1 MRRFTFFGKGLVH
14 RLNLANAILVSGLVL
29 ALCGPLPA
37 DDGGAIEEMK
47 LAPCADTCISSRKH
61 ADERKKNFG
70 LKKELKV
77 LRGKRD
83 RSGHFRDWKG
93 ALIRFD
99 LAAIP
104 GGAEIQEARI
114 FLYHE
119 NHEGELLSLHRMER
133 EWTETG
139 ATWFEPCKGCEPWW
153 NGWDNGN
160 YGKDATDT
168 QRVRKKGWIS
178 WEATG
183 DVRSFLQGAKNNGWF
198 LKSAR
203 TWGRDLEAIKFYSKE
218 SHHKSRRPYLRVRYR
233 SAIPPLTVKITS
245 PPNGAVLY
253 ESPANVNGTV
263 SDPSATITVNGIIP
277 SISGNTFQ
285 ANLNLTD
292 GANSITVSAEDRYGQ
307 KASDRVD
314 VTLVT
319 KGSIAGVIRDSLT
332 KLPLVSAAVT
342 MTDFQ
347 NQPYSVLTGAD
358 GKYQITGISSGPFS
372 GDVRKEGYQAHIFSG
387 TMMPGQ
393 TVPIDADLNPIL
405 PLISGISASDIS
417 SGSAMINWAT
427 DMPAESLVDYGL
439 TSSYGSSSGD
449 SVLKTAHKIALNN
462 LTPDTTYHF
471 RVTSRNEY
479 GFTSSSDDLT
489 FKTLPPSNPIT
500 LTITTPGNGDTISRS
515 DVRVEGTVSNALGL
529 ETGVTVNGILAQVY
543 GNQFSA
549 NHVPL
554 EEGANLITAKATD
567 AKGNTQAVSVEVNA
581 VKAEHYL
588 SITANVDS
596 GIAPLEAVLRVDS
609 DLDLTDASLTY
620 TGPGEAELISREG
633 AEYRF
638 RIASEGSYNFIAQ
651 VADPEGR
658 IYEDTLL
665 IMVLSREQIDSLL
678 QGKWDGMKAALASQ
692 DPEKAVLNF
701 APDSQEIYQKQF
713 NALKSFLPEIA
724 EELNRAQINLVEM
737 DNRRAEYEIL
747 VERDGVPLSFSL
759 KFIKD
764 QNGLW
769 KIWRY

>member
-1 MRRFTFFGKGLVH
+1 MRRFTCFGKRLVH
-14 RLNLANAILVSGLVL
+14 RLNLANAILVYGLVL

-37 DDGGAIEEMK
+37 DDGGGIEEVK
-47 LAPCADTCISSRKH
+47 LAPCADTYISSSKYAH
-61 ADERKKNFG
+61 ERKKNYG

-119 NHEGELLSLHRMER
+119 NHEGELLSLSRMER

-139 ATWFEPCKGCEPWW
+139 ASWSEPCRGCEPWW
-153 NGWDNGN
+153 GGWENGN
-160 YGKDATDT
+160 YVKKATDT

-178 WEATG
+178 WDVSE
-183 DVRSFLQGAKNNGWF
+183 DVRSFLQGAKNDGWF

-203 TWGRDLEAIKFYSKE
+203 TWGRDLDATKFYSKE
-218 SHHKSRRPYLRVRYR
+218 SRHKSRRPYLRVRYR

-245 PPNGAVLY
+245 PPNGTVLY
-253 ESPANVNGTV
+253 ESPVNVSGTV
-263 SDPSATITVNGIIP
+263 SDPSATILVNGTIP
-277 SISGNTFQ
+277 SISGNAFQ
-285 ANLNLTD
+285 VNINLAE
-292 GANSITVSAEDRYGQ
+292 GANSITASAEDQYGQ

-342 MTDFQ
+342 MTDSQ
-347 NQPYSVLTGAD
+347 NQPYSVLTGVD
-358 GKYQITGISSGPFS
+358 GKYQITGISSGAFI
-372 GDVRKEGYQAHIFSG
+372 GDVRKEGYQVHNFSG
-387 TMMPGQ
+387 TMTPGQ
-393 TVPIDADLNPIL
+393 TVPMDADLNPIL
-405 PLISGISASDIS
+405 PLISGISISDITS
-417 SGSAMINWAT
+417 DSAMINWAT

-449 SVLKTAHKIALNN
+449 SGLKTAHKIALQN
-462 LTPDTTYHF
+462 LAPDTAYHF

-479 GFTSSSDDLT
+479 GFASSSDDHT

-515 DVRVEGTVSNALGL
+515 DVRVEGTISNALGL

-554 EEGANLITAKATD
+554 EEGANLITVNATD
-567 AKGNTQAVSVEVNA
+567 GKGNTQAVSVEVNA

-596 GIAPLEAVLRVDS
+596 GLVPLEAVLTLES
-609 DLDLTDASLTY
+609 DIDLTNVSLAY
-620 TGPGEAELISREG
+620 SRPEDVELVSREG
-633 AEYRF
+633 KEFRFKMTAEGAYDF
-638 RIASEGSYNFIAQ
+638 TAQ
-651 VADPEGR
+651 VAAPDGS
-658 IYEDTLL
+658 ICEDTLAV
-665 IMVLSREQIDSLL
+665 MVFSKEQMDNLL
-678 QGKWDGMKAALASQ
+678 KGKWEGARARLANGDIDGALHLFSERKKGKYKELFSALAS
-692 DPEKAVLNF
+692 VLPKIVQEMANI
-701 APDSQEIYQKQF
+701 QLIEIYG
-713 NALKSFLPEIA
+713 NTAIYDLRTVRNGIEYSFQLIFT
-724 EELNRAQINLVEM
+724 
-737 DNRRAEYEIL
+737 
-747 VERDGVPLSFSL
+747 RDQ
-759 KFIKD
+759 D
-764 QNGLW
+764 GLW
-769 KIWRY
+769 KITSF